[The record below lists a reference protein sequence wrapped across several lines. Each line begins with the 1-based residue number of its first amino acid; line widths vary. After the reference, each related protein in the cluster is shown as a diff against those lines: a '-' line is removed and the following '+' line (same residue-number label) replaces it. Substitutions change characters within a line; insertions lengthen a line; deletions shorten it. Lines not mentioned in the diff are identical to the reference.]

1 MPLVLLEGRS
11 GKEGR
16 DGGADINFL
25 KLLSNTIDLMLL
37 LGKVNHC
44 LGLAIL
50 DFDDCLI
57 VGEVD
62 QRTD

>member
-1 MPLVLLEGRS
+1 MPVVLEGRS

-16 DGGADINFL
+16 DGGVDINFL
-25 KLLSNTIDLMLL
+25 KLVLSNTIDLMLF

-62 QRTD
+62 RRTD